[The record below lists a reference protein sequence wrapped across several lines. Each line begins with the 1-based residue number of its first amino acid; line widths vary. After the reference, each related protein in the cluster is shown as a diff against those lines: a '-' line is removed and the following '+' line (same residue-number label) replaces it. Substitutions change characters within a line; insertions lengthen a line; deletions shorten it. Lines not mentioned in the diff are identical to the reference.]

1 MTFHKYWLVLP
12 AFLGLI
18 AAAEDDAPWRNKQI
32 PEWSEDDARQVL
44 SDSPWAKSFTP
55 TIKTSQEGHRSGGMG
70 RGGGIGIG
78 GIGIGIPGMGGM
90 GGRHGGYGGNGGN
103 GAGGGNAP
111 IEAPKLT
118 LRWESAMPVR
128 TAELKAHEK
137 DEPTL
142 DEGQYA
148 IAVYGVPSRML
159 NGELDKLGDQFKKQA
174 ALKRDGKKDLK
185 PSRVQVVDG
194 AAGPVITYFFPMTA
208 EITKQDRRVEFD
220 ATISRLELTQ
230 SFFPED
236 MLWQGKLEL

>member
-1 MTFHKYWLVLP
+1 MTSRRYWLVIP
-12 AFLGLI
+12 AFLALT

-32 PEWSEDDARQVL
+32 SEWSEDDARQVL

-55 TIKTSQEGHRSGGMG
+55 TVKTSQQGHRSGGMG

-103 GAGGGNAP
+103 GGSSP
-111 IEAPKLT
+111 VEAPKLM
-118 LRWESAMPVR
+118 LRWETAMPVR

-137 DEPTL
+137 DAPTL

-148 IAVYGVPSRML
+148 IAVYGVPARML
-159 NGELDKLGDQFKKQA
+159 NGEFDKLGDQFKKQA

-194 AAGPVITYFFPMTA
+194 ADGPVITYFFPMTA
-208 EITKQDRRVEFD
+208 EITKQDHRVEFD
-220 ATISRLELTQ
+220 ATIDHLELTQ

-236 MLWQGKLEL
+236 MVWQGKLEL

>member
-1 MTFHKYWLVLP
+1 MTSRRYWLVLP
-12 AFLGLI
+12 AFLALV
-18 AAAEDDAPWRNKQI
+18 AAAEDDAPWRNRQI
-32 PEWSEDDARQVL
+32 SEWSEDDARQVL
-44 SDSPWAKSFTP
+44 SDSPWAKGFTP
-55 TIKTSQEGHRSGGMG
+55 TVKTSQQSHRSGGMG

-78 GIGIGIPGMGGM
+78 GIGIGLPGM
-90 GGRHGGYGGNGGN
+90 GGRHGGYGGGGGN
-103 GAGGGNAP
+103 GGSPP

-148 IAVYGVPSRML
+148 ITVYGVPSRML
-159 NGELDKLGDQFKKQA
+159 NGEFDKLGDQFKKQA

-194 AAGPVITYFFPMTA
+194 ADGPVITYFFPMTA
-208 EITKQDRRVEFD
+208 EITKQDHRVEFD
-220 ATISRLELTQ
+220 ATIERLELTQ

-236 MLWQGKLEL
+236 MVWQGKLEL